1 MILRHIADAI
11 RTQNWFTVFIEFTLV
26 VAGVLVALQF
36 DNWNEGRKFD
46 AMERD
51 YLLQLRDE
59 ISANETQIKI
69 RIQYT
74 ADIVAAGN
82 RALAFLQKDRPC
94 QDNCTQLLVDFF
106 HATQVWGISSHTS
119 VYTEMKRLGLPRSSS
134 VKKAAD
140 GFYSVFEGLGVSIEN
155 LPEYRRQARNAIPVA
170 AIDLLWVHCHVTVSS
185 EFETLIQDCVP
196 KLDSVNAGP
205 IIETL
210 RRLPGL
216 QSNLNGWIGQN
227 AFAHRNYK
235 VQSKSFAVAIA
246 AIDAELER
254 TK

>member
-1 MILRHIADAI
+1 MILRRLADAI
-11 RTQNWFTVFIEFTLV
+11 RTQNWFTVIIEFTLV

-51 YLLQLRDE
+51 YLMQLRDE
-59 ISANETQIKI
+59 ILANETQIKS

-74 ADIVAAGN
+74 ADIVTAGN

-94 QDNCTQLLVDFF
+94 KEDCTQLLVDFF

-119 VYTEMKRLGLPRSSS
+119 VYTEMKRLGLPRSSP
-134 VKKAAD
+134 VKKAVN
-140 GFYSVFEGLGVSIEN
+140 GFYGVFEGLSVSIEN

-170 AIDLLWVHCHVTVSS
+170 AIDLLWLHCHVTVSS

-196 KLDSVNAGP
+196 ELDAINAAP
-205 IIETL
+205 IIEML
-210 RRLPGL
+210 RNLPGL
-216 QSNLNGWIGQN
+216 HSNLNGWIGQN
-227 AFAHRNYK
+227 AFAHRNYAA
-235 VQSKSFAVAIA
+235 QSKTFAVAIA

-254 TK
+254 TQ